1 MRDIKFVISIYFLVL
16 TLTLPAFARDEDWG
30 IFQFRKRLDG
40 GHQIFAEYVRRDR
53 GELFSQKFLD
63 LYRLSWGGKL
73 GDWTYLIGGAYVD
86 FNIGADERRLHQF
99 GIYNFT
105 KENTVS
111 GVFRTGLE
119 ERSFISDD
127 FIYFRYRNRIQLN
140 LLPQHAFGFSIYDEI
155 FYVPDGRNKFSSGFN
170 ENRLGIG
177 FRYVIENLEFYIFN
191 TTGYMKTPKSSDRF
205 EWLQLQTIFSF

>member
-1 MRDIKFVISIYFLVL
+1 MRDIKIFITIYFLAMAMSI
-16 TLTLPAFARDEDWG
+16 PALARDEDWG
-30 IFQFRKRLDG
+30 IFQLRKRLDG
-40 GHQIFAEYVRRDR
+40 GDQVFAEYVRRDR
-53 GELFSQKFLD
+53 GELYSEKFLD
-63 LYRLSWGGKL
+63 LFRISWGGRL

-86 FNIGADERRLHQF
+86 FNIGSDERRLHQF

-105 KENTVS
+105 LENKVS

-119 ERSFISDD
+119 QRSFVSDD
-127 FIYFRYRNRIQLN
+127 FIYLRARNRLQLN
-140 LLPQHAFGFSIYDEI
+140 ILPQYAFGFSAYNEI

-177 FRYVIENLEFYIFN
+177 FRYMIENLEFYIFN
-191 TTGYMKTPKSSDRF
+191 TTGYMKTKKTSDRF